1 MGYCGEACRGFIR
14 AENEP
19 GCAELSASVRTS
31 RGGLH
36 PRAAEQTDD
45 PVFRKMLLALA
56 LQWRQAAQE
65 EAAKQS
71 TEPKT
76 ADRAH

>member
-1 MGYCGEACRGFIR
+1 MGTENESYERR
-14 AENEP
+14 AE
-19 GCAELSASVRTS
+19 RYT
-31 RGGLH
+31 
-36 PRAAEQTDD
+36 RAAEQIDD
-45 PVFRKMLLALA
+45 PVFRNMLLALA

-76 ADRAH
+76 ANRARKTTLC